1 MYIIKKEVN
10 FMAANIIDGKKIS
23 ESLRTKIAEE
33 VKSLVEAGERA
44 PGLAVIIVGNNPASR
59 IYVNNKK
66 KGCEACGIT
75 SYEYALPEDANEAEL
90 LSLIEELNNN
100 DEIDGILCQLPLPS
114 HIDENKVIDAIS
126 PEKDVDGF
134 SPINTGNLLTG
145 KPCFA
150 PCTPAGVV
158 EMLKHEG
165 IEISGKHCVIV
176 GRSNIV
182 GKPAALLM
190 LHENATVTI
199 CHSRTKNLTE
209 EIKRADIVIAAI
221 GKANFITAD
230 MIKEGAVVIDV
241 GINRL
246 ESGKVTGDVDF
257 EAVKEKASYI
267 TPVPGGVGP
276 MTITM
281 LLKNTLI
288 GRKTR
293 KSQSSTH

>member
-1 MYIIKKEVN
+1 MSAK
-10 FMAANIIDGKKIS
+10 IIDGKKIS
-23 ESLRTKIAEE
+23 EELRTEIAEA
-33 VKSLVEAGERA
+33 VKNKEEGKRA

-66 KGCEACGIT
+66 KACESCGFN
-75 SYEYALPEDANEAEL
+75 SFEYALPENAEEREL
-90 LSLIEELNNN
+90 LGLIEKLNN
-100 DEIDGILCQLPLPS
+100 DECVDGILCQLPLPS
-114 HIDENKVIDAIS
+114 HMDENKVIDAIC

-134 SPINTGNLLTG
+134 SPVNTGNLLAG

-158 EMLKHEG
+158 EMLKHEN

-190 LHENATVTI
+190 LQENATVTV
-199 CHSRTKNLTE
+199 CHSRTKNLAE

-221 GKANFITAD
+221 GKPNFITAD
-230 MIKEGAVVIDV
+230 MIKEGAVVVDV

-257 EAVKEKASYI
+257 EAVKEKAAAI

-281 LLKNTLI
+281 LMKNTLTAWE
-288 GRKTR
+288 RKI
-293 KSQSSTH
+293 

>member
-1 MYIIKKEVN
+1 MSAK
-10 FMAANIIDGKKIS
+10 IIDGKKIS
-23 ESLRTKIAEE
+23 EELRLCIADA
-33 VKSLVEAGERA
+33 VKNKDENKRA

-66 KGCEACGIT
+66 KACEICGFT
-75 SYEYALPEDANEAEL
+75 SFEYALPENAEEKEL
-90 LSLIEELNNN
+90 LDLIERLNE
-100 DEIDGILCQLPLPS
+100 DDSVDGILCQLPLPS
-114 HIDENKVIDAIS
+114 HMDENKVIDAIC

-134 SPINTGNLLTG
+134 SPVNTGNLLAG

-158 EMLKHEG
+158 EMLKHDG

-190 LHENATVTI
+190 LQENATVTV
-199 CHSRTKNLTE
+199 CHSRTKNLAE
-209 EIKRADIVIAAI
+209 EVKRADIVIAAI

-230 MIKEGAVVIDV
+230 MVKEGAVVVDV

-246 ESGKVTGDVDF
+246 ENGKVTGDVDF
-257 EAVKEKASYI
+257 EAVKEKASAI

-281 LLKNTLI
+281 LMKNTLESWK
-288 GRKTR
+288 RR
-293 KSQSSTH
+293 

>member
-1 MYIIKKEVN
+1 MS
-10 FMAANIIDGKKIS
+10 ASIIDGKKIS
-23 ESLRTKIAEE
+23 EELRLSIADA
-33 VKSLVEAGERA
+33 VKNRPDGKRA

-66 KGCEACGIT
+66 KACEICGFN
-75 SYEYALPEDANEAEL
+75 SYEYALDENADEKEL
-90 LSLIEELNNN
+90 LELIKKLNCDRNV
-100 DEIDGILCQLPLPS
+100 DGILCQLPLPD
-114 HIDENKVIDAIS
+114 HMDENKVIDAIC

-134 SPINTGNLLTG
+134 SPVNTGNLLAG
-145 KPCFA
+145 KSCFA

-165 IEISGKHCVIV
+165 IESAGKHCVIV

-190 LHENATVTI
+190 LAENATVTI
-199 CHSRTKNLTE
+199 CHSKTKNLKE
-209 EIKRADIVIAAI
+209 EVSRADIVIAAI

-230 MIKEGAVVIDV
+230 MVKDGAVVVDV

-281 LLKNTLI
+281 LMKNTLESW
-288 GRKTR
+288 K
-293 KSQSSTH
+293 KSEI

>member
-1 MYIIKKEVN
+1 MSAK
-10 FMAANIIDGKKIS
+10 IIDGKKIS
-23 ESLRTKIAEE
+23 EELRLSIAEA
-33 VKSLVEAGERA
+33 VKNREAGKRA

-66 KGCEACGIT
+66 KACEMCGFT
-75 SYEYALPEDANEAEL
+75 SYEYALAENADETEL
-90 LSLIEELNNN
+90 LDLIEKLNN
-100 DEIDGILCQLPLPS
+100 DEKVDGILCQLPLPS
-114 HIDENKVIDAIS
+114 HMDENKVIDAIC

-134 SPINTGNLLTG
+134 SPVNTGNLLAG

-158 EMLKHEG
+158 EMLKHEN

-190 LHENATVTI
+190 LQENATVTV

-209 EIKRADIVIAAI
+209 EVKRADIVIAAI

-230 MIKEGAVVIDV
+230 MIKDGAVVVDV

-246 ESGKVTGDVDF
+246 ENGKVTGDVDF
-257 EAVKEKASYI
+257 EEAAKKASYI

-281 LLKNTLI
+281 LMKNTLTAWK
-288 GRKTR
+288 RK
-293 KSQSSTH
+293 

>member
-1 MYIIKKEVN
+1 MSAK
-10 FMAANIIDGKKIS
+10 IIDGKKIS
-23 ESLRTKIAEE
+23 EELRLSIGEA
-33 VKSLVEAGERA
+33 VKNRPEGSRA
-44 PGLAVIIVGNNPASR
+44 PGLAVIIAGNNPASR

-66 KGCEACGIT
+66 KACEICGFN
-75 SYEYALPEDANEAEL
+75 SYEYALEENTDEKEL
-90 LSLIEELNNN
+90 LALIEKLNK
-100 DEIDGILCQLPLPS
+100 DDSIDGILCQLPLPS

-134 SPINTGNLLTG
+134 SPVNVGNLVAG

-158 EMLKHEG
+158 EMLKYEG

-190 LHENATVTI
+190 LRENATVTI
-199 CHSRTKNLTE
+199 CHSKTKDLAQE
-209 EIKRADIVIAAI
+209 VRRADIVIAAI

-230 MIKEGAVVIDV
+230 MVKEGAVVIDV

-246 ESGKVTGDVDF
+246 ENGKVTGDVDF
-257 EAVKEKASYI
+257 DSVKEKAAAI

-281 LLKNTLI
+281 LMKNTLESW
-288 GRKTR
+288 RAAK
-293 KSQSSTH
+293 KK

>member
-1 MYIIKKEVN
+1 MSAK
-10 FMAANIIDGKKIS
+10 IIDGKKIS
-23 ESLRTKIAEE
+23 EELRLSIAEA
-33 VKSLVEAGERA
+33 VKNREAGKRA
-44 PGLAVIIVGNNPASR
+44 PGLAVSLVGNNPASR

-66 KGCEACGIT
+66 KACEMCGFT
-75 SYEYALPEDANEAEL
+75 SYEYALAENADETEL
-90 LSLIEELNNN
+90 LDLIEKLNN
-100 DEIDGILCQLPLPS
+100 DEKVDGILCQLPLPS
-114 HIDENKVIDAIS
+114 HMDENKVIDAIC

-134 SPINTGNLLTG
+134 SPVNTGNLLAG

-158 EMLKHEG
+158 EMLKHEN

-190 LHENATVTI
+190 LQENATVTV

-209 EIKRADIVIAAI
+209 EVKRADIVIAAI

-230 MIKEGAVVIDV
+230 MIKDGAVVVDV

-246 ESGKVTGDVDF
+246 ENGKVTGDVDF
-257 EAVKEKASYI
+257 EEAAKKASYI

-281 LLKNTLI
+281 LMKNTLTAWK
-288 GRKTR
+288 RK
-293 KSQSSTH
+293 

>member
-1 MYIIKKEVN
+1 M
-10 FMAANIIDGKKIS
+10 
-23 ESLRTKIAEE
+23 
-33 VKSLVEAGERA
+33 
-44 PGLAVIIVGNNPASR
+44 
-59 IYVNNKK
+59 
-66 KGCEACGIT
+66 CGFT
-75 SYEYALPEDANEAEL
+75 SYEYALAENADETEL
-90 LSLIEELNNN
+90 LDLIEKLNN
-100 DEIDGILCQLPLPS
+100 DEKVDGILCQLPLPS
-114 HIDENKVIDAIS
+114 HMDENKVIDAIC

-134 SPINTGNLLTG
+134 SPVNTGNLLAG

-158 EMLKHEG
+158 EMLKHEN

-190 LHENATVTI
+190 LQENATVTV

-209 EIKRADIVIAAI
+209 EVKRADIVIAAI

-230 MIKEGAVVIDV
+230 MIKEGAVVVDV

-257 EAVKEKASYI
+257 EAVKEKAAAI

-281 LLKNTLI
+281 LMKNTLTAWE
-288 GRKTR
+288 RKI
-293 KSQSSTH
+293 

>member
-1 MYIIKKEVN
+1 MSAK
-10 FMAANIIDGKKIS
+10 IIDGKRIS
-23 ESLRTKIAEE
+23 EELRLSIAEA
-33 VKSLVEAGERA
+33 VKNRPEGTRA

-66 KGCEACGIT
+66 KACEICGFN
-75 SYEYALPEDANEAEL
+75 SYEYALDENADENEL
-90 LSLIEELNNN
+90 LELIEKLNR
-100 DEIDGILCQLPLPS
+100 DENVDGILCQLPLPS
-114 HIDENKVIDAIS
+114 HMDENKVIDAIC

-134 SPINTGNLLTG
+134 SPVNTGNLLSG

-165 IEISGKHCVIV
+165 LEIAGKHCVIV

-190 LHENATVTI
+190 LAENATVTV

-209 EIKRADIVIAAI
+209 EVKRADIVIAAI
-221 GKANFITAD
+221 GKAGFITAD
-230 MIKEGAVVIDV
+230 MVKEGAIVVDV

-281 LLKNTLI
+281 LMKNTL
-288 GRKTR
+288 
-293 KSQSSTH
+293 QSWKNK

>member
-1 MYIIKKEVN
+1 MSAK
-10 FMAANIIDGKKIS
+10 IIDGKKIS
-23 ESLRTKIAEE
+23 EELRLSISEA
-33 VKSLVEAGERA
+33 VKNRKEGTRA
-44 PGLAVIIVGNNPASR
+44 PGLAVIIVGDNPASR

-66 KGCEACGIT
+66 KACEICGFY
-75 SYEYALPEDANEAEL
+75 SVEYALDESTEEKEL
-90 LSLIEELNNN
+90 LGLIEKLNN
-100 DEIDGILCQLPLPS
+100 DDSIDGILCQLPLPKQ
-114 HIDENKVIDAIS
+114 IDESKVIDAIA

-134 SPINTGNLLTG
+134 SPVNTGNLLTG

-158 EMLKHEG
+158 EMLKYEG
-165 IEISGKHCVIV
+165 IEIAGKHCVIV

-190 LHENATVTI
+190 LQENATVTV
-199 CHSRTKNLTE
+199 CHSRTKNLAE
-209 EIKRADIVIAAI
+209 EVSRADIVIAAI

-230 MIKEGAVVIDV
+230 MIKEGAVVVDV

-281 LLKNTLI
+281 LMKNTLESYN
-288 GRKTR
+288 RK
-293 KSQSSTH
+293 

>member
-1 MYIIKKEVN
+1 MSAK
-10 FMAANIIDGKKIS
+10 IIDGKKIS
-23 ESLRTKIAEE
+23 EELRLSISEA
-33 VKSLVEAGERA
+33 VKNRKEGTRA
-44 PGLAVIIVGNNPASR
+44 PGLAVIIVGDNPASR

-66 KGCEACGIT
+66 KACEICGFY
-75 SYEYALPEDANEAEL
+75 SVEYALAEDAEEKEL
-90 LSLIEELNNN
+90 LELIDRLNNDDN
-100 DEIDGILCQLPLPS
+100 IDGILCQLPLPS
-114 HIDENKVIDAIS
+114 HIDENKVIDAIC

-134 SPINTGNLLTG
+134 SPVNTGNLLSG

-158 EMLKHEG
+158 EMIRHEG
-165 IEISGKHCVIV
+165 IEIAGKHCVIV

-190 LHENATVTI
+190 LQENATVTI
-199 CHSRTKNLTE
+199 CHSRTKNLAE
-209 EIKRADIVIAAI
+209 EVKRADIVIAAI
-221 GKANFITAD
+221 GRANFITAD
-230 MIKEGAVVIDV
+230 MIKEGAVVVDV

-281 LLKNTLI
+281 LMKNTLESYN
-288 GRKTR
+288 RK
-293 KSQSSTH
+293 

>member
-1 MYIIKKEVN
+1 MSAK
-10 FMAANIIDGKKIS
+10 IIDGKKIS
-23 ESLRTKIAEE
+23 EEMRLSIAEA
-33 VKSLVEAGERA
+33 VKNRAEGTRA
-44 PGLAVIIVGNNPASR
+44 PGLAVIIAGNNPASR

-66 KGCEACGIT
+66 KACEICGFN
-75 SYEYALPEDANEAEL
+75 SYEYALDENADEKEL
-90 LSLIEELNNN
+90 LELIEKLNR
-100 DEIDGILCQLPLPS
+100 DENVDGILCQLPLPS
-114 HIDENKVIDAIS
+114 HMDESKVIDAIC

-134 SPINTGNLLTG
+134 SPVNTGNLLSG

-190 LHENATVTI
+190 LAENATVTV
-199 CHSRTKNLTE
+199 CHSRTKNLAE
-209 EIKRADIVIAAI
+209 EVSRADIVIAAI

-230 MIKEGAVVIDV
+230 MVKDGAIVVDV

-246 ESGKVTGDVDF
+246 ENGKVTGDVDF

-281 LLKNTLI
+281 LMENTLESWN
-288 GRKTR
+288 RK
-293 KSQSSTH
+293 

>member
-1 MYIIKKEVN
+1 MS
-10 FMAANIIDGKKIS
+10 AGIIDGKKIS
-23 ESLRTKIAEE
+23 EELRKAISQA
-33 VKSLVEAGERA
+33 VETEYKEKRA
-44 PGLAVIIVGNNPASR
+44 PGLAVIIVGDNPASR

-66 KGCEACGIT
+66 KACEICGFN
-75 SYEYALPEDANEAEL
+75 SYEYALDEKTEEGEL
-90 LSLIEELNNN
+90 LSLIEKLNN
-100 DEIDGILCQLPLPS
+100 DDKVDGILCQLPLPS

-134 SPINTGNLLTG
+134 SPVNTGNLLSG

-158 EMLKHEG
+158 EMLKYEG

-190 LHENATVTI
+190 LRENATVTV
-199 CHSRTKNLTE
+199 CHSRTKNLRE
-209 EIKRADIVIAAI
+209 LVSQGDIVIAAI
-221 GKANFITAD
+221 GKPNFITAD
-230 MIKEGAVVIDV
+230 MIKDGAVVVDV

-246 ESGKVTGDVDF
+246 ENGKITGDVKFD
-257 EAVKEKASYI
+257 EVSEKASYI

-281 LLKNTLI
+281 LMKNTLEA
-288 GRKTR
+288 RKKR
-293 KSQSSTH
+293 S

>member
-1 MYIIKKEVN
+1 MSAK
-10 FMAANIIDGKKIS
+10 IIDGKKIS
-23 ESLRTKIAEE
+23 EILRESTAKTVSERPE
-33 VKSLVEAGERA
+33 GLRA
-44 PGLAVIIVGNNPASR
+44 PGLAVIIVGDNPASR

-66 KGCEACGIT
+66 KACEICGFT
-75 SYEYALPEDANEAEL
+75 SFEYALSEDASEEEL
-90 LSLIEELNNN
+90 LSLIDRLNN
-100 DEIDGILCQLPLPS
+100 DDSIDGILCQLPLPS
-114 HIDENKVIDAIS
+114 HMDENKVIDAIC

-134 SPINTGNLLTG
+134 SPVSTGNLVAG

-158 EMLKHEG
+158 EMLKYEG

-190 LHENATVTI
+190 LQENATVTI

-209 EIKRADIVIAAI
+209 EVSRADIVIAAI
-221 GKANFITAD
+221 GKPGFITAD

-246 ESGKVTGDVDF
+246 PSGKVTGDVDF

-281 LLKNTLI
+281 LMKNTL
-288 GRKTR
+288 
-293 KSQSSTH
+293 KSWENKLVK

>member
-1 MYIIKKEVN
+1 MSAK
-10 FMAANIIDGKKIS
+10 IIDGQRIS
-23 ESLRTKIAEE
+23 ESLRLSIAEA
-33 VKSLVEAGERA
+33 VKNRKEGARA
-44 PGLAVIIVGNNPASR
+44 PGLAVIIVGDNPASR

-66 KGCEACGIT
+66 KACEICGFYSI
-75 SYEYALPEDANEAEL
+75 EYALDENAEEKEL
-90 LSLIEELNNN
+90 LELIEKLNRDDN
-100 DEIDGILCQLPLPS
+100 IDGILCQLPLPS
-114 HIDENKVIDAIS
+114 QIDENKVIDAIA

-134 SPINTGNLLTG
+134 SPVNTGNLLSG

-158 EMLKHEG
+158 EMLKYEG
-165 IEISGKHCVIV
+165 IEIAGKHCVIV

-190 LHENATVTI
+190 LQENATVTV
-199 CHSRTKNLTE
+199 CHSRTKNLAE
-209 EIKRADIVIAAI
+209 EVSRADIVIAAI

-230 MIKEGAVVIDV
+230 MVKEGAVVVDV

-257 EAVKEKASYI
+257 ETVSKKASYI

-281 LLKNTLI
+281 LMKNTLESYNTKI
-288 GRKTR
+288 N
-293 KSQSSTH
+293 

>member
-1 MYIIKKEVN
+1 MSAK
-10 FMAANIIDGKKIS
+10 IIDGKKIS
-23 ESLRTKIAEE
+23 EILRESTAKTVSERPEGI
-33 VKSLVEAGERA
+33 RA
-44 PGLAVIIVGNNPASR
+44 PGLAVIIVGDNPASR

-66 KGCEACGIT
+66 KACEICGFT
-75 SYEYALPEDANEAEL
+75 SFEYALSEDASEEEL
-90 LSLIEELNNN
+90 LSLIDRLNN
-100 DEIDGILCQLPLPS
+100 DDSIDGILCQLPLPS
-114 HIDENKVIDAIS
+114 HMDENKVIDAIC

-134 SPINTGNLLTG
+134 SPVSTGNLVAG

-158 EMLKHEG
+158 EMLKYEG

-190 LHENATVTI
+190 LQENATVTI

-209 EIKRADIVIAAI
+209 EVSRADIVIAAI
-221 GKANFITAD
+221 GKPGFITAD

-246 ESGKVTGDVDF
+246 PSGKVTGDVDF

-281 LLKNTLI
+281 LMKNTL
-288 GRKTR
+288 
-293 KSQSSTH
+293 KSWENKLVK

>member
-1 MYIIKKEVN
+1 MSAK
-10 FMAANIIDGKKIS
+10 IIDGKKIS
-23 ESLRTKIAEE
+23 ELLRESTAETVNNRPE
-33 VKSLVEAGERA
+33 GIRA
-44 PGLAVIIVGNNPASR
+44 PGLAVIIVGDNPASR

-66 KGCEACGIT
+66 KACEVCSFT
-75 SYEYALPEDANEAEL
+75 SYEYALPEDAPEEEL
-90 LSLIEELNNN
+90 LSLIEKLNSDDN
-100 DEIDGILCQLPLPS
+100 IDGILCQLPLPS
-114 HIDENKVIDAIS
+114 HMDENKVIDAIS

-134 SPINTGNLLTG
+134 SPVSTGNLVAG

-158 EMLKHEG
+158 EMLKYEG

-190 LHENATVTI
+190 LQENATVTV
-199 CHSRTKNLTE
+199 CHSRTKDLTE
-209 EIKRADIVIAAI
+209 EVKRADIIIAAI
-221 GKANFITAD
+221 GKPGFITAD
-230 MIKEGAVVIDV
+230 MVKEGAVVIDV

-246 ESGKVTGDVDF
+246 PSGKVTGDVDF
-257 EAVKEKASYI
+257 ENVKEKAAYI

-281 LLKNTLI
+281 LMKNTLQAWKKRF
-288 GRKTR
+288 GLE
-293 KSQSSTH
+293 

>member
-1 MYIIKKEVN
+1 MSAK
-10 FMAANIIDGKKIS
+10 IIDGKKIS
-23 ESLRTKIAEE
+23 EELRLKTAEA
-33 VKSLVEAGERA
+33 VKNRKDSVRA

-66 KGCEACGIT
+66 KACEICGFT
-75 SYEYALPEDANEAEL
+75 SYEYAISEDAPEAEL
-90 LSLIEELNNN
+90 LSLIEKLNN
-100 DEIDGILCQLPLPS
+100 DDGIDGILCQLPLPS
-114 HIDENKVIDAIS
+114 HMDENKVIDAIS

-134 SPINTGNLLTG
+134 SPVSTGNLVAG

-158 EMLKHEG
+158 EMLKYEG

-190 LHENATVTI
+190 LQENATVTV
-199 CHSRTKNLTE
+199 CHSKTKDLAQE
-209 EIKRADIVIAAI
+209 VRRADIVIAAI
-221 GKANFITAD
+221 GKAGFITED
-230 MIKEGAVVIDV
+230 MIKEGAIVIDV

-246 ESGKVTGDVDF
+246 ENGKVTGDVDF

-281 LLKNTLI
+281 LMKNTLTAWE
-288 GRKTR
+288 RKFGC
-293 KSQSSTH
+293 

>member
-1 MYIIKKEVN
+1 MSAKL
-10 FMAANIIDGKKIS
+10 IDGKRIS
-23 ESLRTKIAEE
+23 EEMRKEIAET
-33 VKSLVEAGERA
+33 VKNEYAGKRA
-44 PGLAVIIVGNNPASR
+44 PGLAVIIVGANPASR

-66 KGCEACGIT
+66 KACEACGFN
-75 SYEYALPEDANEAEL
+75 SYEYALEETATEDEL
-90 LSLIEELNNN
+90 LALIERLNS
-100 DEIDGILCQLPLPS
+100 DSSVDGILCQLPLPS
-114 HIDENKVIDAIS
+114 HIDENKVIDAIA

-134 SPINTGNLLTG
+134 SPVNTGNLLSG

-158 EMLKHEG
+158 EMLKYEG
-165 IEISGKHCVIV
+165 IEISGKHCVVV

-190 LHENATVTI
+190 LRENATVTV
-199 CHSRTKNLTE
+199 CHSRTANLRETVSQG
-209 EIKRADIVIAAI
+209 DIVIAAI

-230 MIKEGAVVIDV
+230 MIKEGAVVVDV

-246 ESGKVTGDVDF
+246 ENGKITGDVDF
-257 EAVKEKASYI
+257 EAVSEKASYI

-281 LLKNTLI
+281 LMKNTLEA
-288 GRKTR
+288 RKNN
-293 KSQSSTH
+293 Q

>member
-1 MYIIKKEVN
+1 MSAK
-10 FMAANIIDGKKIS
+10 IIDGKKIS
-23 ESLRTKIAEE
+23 ESLRLLIAES
-33 VKSLVEAGERA
+33 VKNRKEGTRA
-44 PGLAVIIVGNNPASR
+44 PGLAVIIVGDNPASR

-66 KGCEACGIT
+66 KACESCGFF
-75 SYEYALPEDANEAEL
+75 SVEYALDENADEKEL
-90 LSLIEELNNN
+90 LELIEKLNNDDN
-100 DEIDGILCQLPLPS
+100 IDGILCQLPLPKQ
-114 HIDENKVIDAIS
+114 IDENKVIDAIC

-134 SPINTGNLLTG
+134 SPVNTGNLLSG

-158 EMLKHEG
+158 EMLKYEG
-165 IEISGKHCVIV
+165 IEIAGKHCVIV

-190 LHENATVTI
+190 LQENATVTV
-199 CHSRTKNLTE
+199 CHSRTKNLAE
-209 EIKRADIVIAAI
+209 EVSRADIVIAAI
-221 GKANFITAD
+221 GKASFITAD
-230 MIKEGAVVIDV
+230 MIKEGAVVVDV

-246 ESGKVTGDVDF
+246 ENGKVTGDVDF

-281 LLKNTLI
+281 LMKNTLESYN
-288 GRKTR
+288 RK
-293 KSQSSTH
+293 

>member
-1 MYIIKKEVN
+1 MSAK
-10 FMAANIIDGKKIS
+10 IIDGKKIS
-23 ESLRTKIAEE
+23 EELRLSIAET
-33 VKSLVEAGERA
+33 VKNRKEGTRA
-44 PGLAVIIVGNNPASR
+44 PGLAVIIVGDNPASR

-66 KGCEACGIT
+66 KACESCGFY
-75 SYEYALPEDANEAEL
+75 SVEYALDENADENEL
-90 LSLIEELNNN
+90 LELIEKLNNDDN
-100 DEIDGILCQLPLPS
+100 IDGILCQLPLPKQ
-114 HIDENKVIDAIS
+114 IDENKVIDAIC

-134 SPINTGNLLTG
+134 SPVNTGNLLSG

-158 EMLKHEG
+158 EMLKYEG
-165 IEISGKHCVIV
+165 IEIAGKHCVIV

-190 LHENATVTI
+190 LQENATVTV
-199 CHSRTKNLTE
+199 CHSRTKNLAE
-209 EIKRADIVIAAI
+209 EVSRADIVIAAI

-230 MIKEGAVVIDV
+230 MIKEGAVVVDV

-246 ESGKVTGDVDF
+246 ENGKVTGDVDF
-257 EAVKEKASYI
+257 EAIKEKASYI

-281 LLKNTLI
+281 LMKNTLESYN
-288 GRKTR
+288 RK
-293 KSQSSTH
+293 